1 MIGISVAGGVTH
13 NIGQLMVAMI
23 VVSNTS
29 LMVYAP
35 ALLVAGVLAGVLI
48 GILTKDVVGRLPL
61 NL

>member
-1 MIGISVAGGVTH
+1 
-13 NIGQLMVAMI
+13 
-23 VVSNTS
+23 
-29 LMVYAP
+29 MVYAP